1 MKGQAKALI
10 PALIGIITLLLTGI
24 TGGIST
30 PGEQQAINIAE
41 TRAVTIEQYRNQEL
55 GAAFRMEAD
64 AAARQTGLSIAA
76 DLAVTLKGNAAP
88 TLAAAKSVHRDKG

>member
-10 PALIGIITLLLTGI
+10 PALSGIITLLLAGI
-24 TGGIST
+24 TGCIST

-41 TRAVTIEQYRNQEL
+41 TRAVTIEQCRHQEL

-76 DLAVTLKGNAAP
+76 DLAVELKLNAVP
-88 TLAAAKSVHRDKG
+88 TLATAESVHRDKG